1 MTERMGRSAIGRVL
15 IAAVFALAAVFFLSV
30 QTGQAAS
37 ATKIVLD
44 DREVTGA
51 RDVLT
56 VKGTTMVP
64 IRVISEEMGYPVKW
78 NSGSGEVTIGG
89 ESDGVVL
96 KLGSRS
102 AVSGNGSTTLE
113 QAPFSKSNTTYVPL
127 RFVGTQLGL
136 AVKWDGSAK
145 TVYLQTQQ
153 LEGPQTGPNDDSDLP
168 PNPAP
173 GTTASSTVDQISF
186 SENRLMI
193 AVSGDA
199 TPKAA
204 KYDSPYR
211 IVVDLPNTSFG
222 PLFAEGQG
230 LLAGQQ
236 GNLAVSGSADVTGIR
251 FALNDDSSARDGSQL
266 RTRVVIDLNKDKSY
280 QMYREGNLVFVDLN
294 RSGGPSTP
302 GVGDDGK
309 KILVLDPG
317 HGGKAT
323 GAIYKGGPTLM
334 EKNVNLEMALKV
346 EALLKQVD
354 GLDVVMTRS
363 DDTDVSLQ
371 GRVDIAES
379 LNADIMVSI
388 HANSMPVGSKP
399 TSGTETLY
407 TKPESKK
414 LAETIHKHL
423 IEATG
428 LPDRRAKYQNLHV
441 DRESN
446 MPTALVE
453 TGFLYAGGDV
463 EKLTDPA
470 WQDRVA
476 QAIAAGI
483 VEYLGL

>member
-1 MTERMGRSAIGRVL
+1 MTEWMGKSAIRRIL

-30 QTGQAAS
+30 QTSQAAS
-37 ATKIVLD
+37 NTKIVLD

-64 IRVISEEMGYPVKW
+64 IRIISEVMGYPVGW
-78 NSGSGEVTIGG
+78 NPGSQEVTIGG
-89 ESDGVVL
+89 ESDAVVL
-96 KLGSRS
+96 KLGSRA
-102 AVSGNGSTTLE
+102 AVSADGSMTLE
-113 QAPFSKSNTTYVPL
+113 QAPFSKANTTYVPL
-127 RFVGTQLGL
+127 RFVSTQLGL
-136 AVKWDGSAK
+136 AVKWDGAAQ
-145 TVYLQTQQ
+145 TVYLQSEHGQ
-153 LEGPQTGPNDDSDLP
+153 GSQTGPNDDSDQP
-168 PNPAP
+168 PTPAP
-173 GTTASSTVDQISF
+173 DVTAAASVDQISF
-186 SENRLMI
+186 SENRLMV
-193 AVSGDA
+193 AVSGDV
-199 TPKAA
+199 TPKVD

-236 GNLAVSGSADVTGIR
+236 GNISVSGSSDVTSVR
-251 FALNDDSSARDGSQL
+251 FALNDDSAARDGSQL
-266 RTRVVIDLNKDKSY
+266 RTRVVIDLNKNKSY
-280 QMYREGNLVFVDLN
+280 QMYREGNLIFIDLN
-294 RSGGPSTP
+294 RQGGPSTP
-302 GVGDDGK
+302 GVGNDGK
-309 KILVLDPG
+309 KIVVLDPG

-334 EKNVNLEMALKV
+334 EKNVNLDMALKV
-346 EALLKQVD
+346 EALLKQVE

-388 HANSMPVGSKP
+388 HANSMPVKSKP

-407 TKPESKK
+407 TKPESKE
-414 LAETIHKHL
+414 LAETIHKHV
-423 IEATG
+423 IKATG

-470 WQDRVA
+470 WQNRVA
-476 QAIAAGI
+476 EAIAAGI

>member
-1 MTERMGRSAIGRVL
+1 ML

-37 ATKIVLD
+37 NTKIVLD

-78 NSGSGEVTIGG
+78 NSSSREVTIGG
-89 ESDGVVL
+89 ESDSVVL

-102 AVSGNGSTTLE
+102 AVSSDGSLTLE
-113 QAPFSKSNTTYVPL
+113 QAPFSKANTTYVPL
-127 RFVGTQLGL
+127 RFVGAQLGL
-136 AVKWDGSAK
+136 AVKWDSAAK
-145 TVYLQTQQ
+145 TVYLQSQQ
-153 LEGPQTGPNDDSDLP
+153 LEAPQTGPNDDSDLP
-168 PNPAP
+168 PVPAP
-173 GTTASSTVDQISF
+173 DVTAASTVDQISF

-193 AVSGDA
+193 AVSGDV
-199 TPKAA
+199 TPKADQ
-204 KYDSPYR
+204 YDSPYR

-222 PLFAEGQG
+222 PLFAEAQG
-230 LLAGQQ
+230 LLTGQQ
-236 GNLAVSGSADVTGIR
+236 GNISVSGSPDVTGVR
-251 FALNDDSSARDGSQL
+251 FALNDDSAARDGSQL
-266 RTRVVIDLNKDKSY
+266 RTRVVIDLNKNKSY
-280 QMYREGNLVFVDLN
+280 QMYREGSLIFIDLN
-294 RSGGPSTP
+294 GQGGSSTP
-302 GVGDDGK
+302 GVGNNGK
-309 KILVLDPG
+309 KIVVLDPG

-323 GAIYKGGPTLM
+323 GAIYKDGMTLM
-334 EKNVNLEMALKV
+334 EKDVNLAMALKV
-346 EALLKQVD
+346 EALLKQVN
-354 GLDVVMTRS
+354 GLDVIMTRS

-371 GRVDIAES
+371 GRVDIAEN

-414 LAETIHKHL
+414 LAETIHKHV

-428 LPDRRAKYQNLHV
+428 LPDRKAKYQNLHV

-446 MPTALVE
+446 LPTALVE
-453 TGFLYAGGDV
+453 TGFLYTGGDV
-463 EKLTDPA
+463 AKLTDPA

-476 QAIAAGI
+476 AAIAAGI